1 MLTPVSA
8 SAAQQLAH
16 PTPTC
21 TISPLGTGLDD
32 TDQVLAAIAKCGH
45 GGHTVLQGGV
55 YNITRKMTWDLADAK
70 VDLHGYLSFVPDIE
84 YWLDANNTYR
94 VVFIQSQAS
103 WFVITGR
110 DFEVDAHNTGG
121 IQGNGQPWWE
131 YFTTHTRED
140 GDGRPISLTLFR
152 AVRGTIRNFAIQ
164 AQPFWCNCV
173 AESRSVVYDGML
185 CNASNTDPAFAGMN
199 IVPNTDGI
207 DTYRS
212 DDVSMLRWDITCGD
226 DCLAIKGVSQISSL
240 NPWDECRNSYFQ
252 NSTNVLARNITCRG
266 GNGIAFGSLAQYANL
281 TDIVENVFMEDLRVT
296 ENEWGL
302 SRWNSL
308 PARCCVS
315 IQPCSRTCRAG
326 QVYFKSWD
334 GSINGVPPTG
344 GGGSTGFARNITAR
358 NVLLDRVNTPT
369 SISQTNGG
377 KSGDLPATFKF
388 EDLRFENWTGV
399 TATNKIVSFAC
410 SAAVNCTNISF
421 SGFNVAGPAG
431 EAPQFICQ
439 NVQNLSGLNAF
450 KLDVEFE
457 FGVYYASN
465 SCSTPST
472 HIYGRMAGRLVFF
485 NHPFLLLCLMTMSG
499 GFKIALTPDE
509 FESRRITL
517 F

>member
-1 MLTPVSA
+1 MLTRIFSLFLLAVSA
-8 SAAQQLAH
+8 SATQQLAH

-55 YNITRKMTWDLADAK
+55 YNITRKMTWDLVDAK

-94 VVFIQSQAS
+94 VVFIQNQAS

-173 AESRSVVYDGML
+173 AESKSVVYDGML

-226 DCLAIKGVSQISSL
+226 DCLAIKG
-240 NPWDECRNSYFQ
+240 

-281 TDIVENVFMEDLRVT
+281 TDIVENVFMEDLRM
-296 ENEWGL
+296 L
-302 SRWNSL
+302 RL
-308 PARCCVS
+308 DPAV
-315 IQPCSRTCRAG
+315 QPNMQSG
-326 QVYFKSWD
+326 VYFKSWD

-388 EDLRFENWTGV
+388 ADLRFENWTGV

-439 NVQNLSGLNAF
+439 NVQNLSGLN
-450 KLDVEFE
+450 
-457 FGVYYASN
+457 GASV
-465 SCSTPST
+465 CTRTRAAPDLRQ
-472 HIYGRMAGRLVFF
+472 HHVM
-485 NHPFLLLCLMTMSG
+485 LLEKRKS
-499 GFKIALTPDE
+499 
-509 FESRRITL
+509 
-517 F
+517 